1 MLDSAERRP
10 VSIGQ
15 VTSLAEA
22 RTTVLLDE
30 IVTVVA
36 AEKRLVDPR
45 IRDLHAYGPVLAET
59 LRVCLDSFGD
69 VGAAAQ
75 ELQVHPKTV
84 RYRVRRVEQL
94 KVVSLSD
101 PEVRLLFLL
110 GPRIVERSP

>member
-1 MLDSAERRP
+1 
-10 VSIGQ
+10 
-15 VTSLAEA
+15 
-22 RTTVLLDE
+22 
-30 IVTVVA
+30 
-36 AEKRLVDPR
+36 
-45 IRDLHAYGPVLAET
+45 
-59 LRVCLDSFGD
+59 LDSFGD